1 MANSYFYG
9 VLEDAQHNLW
19 ISTNGGLSYFDRNK
33 NSFRNYYAND
43 GLQSNEF
50 NTGAF
55 YKGASGTLYFGGI
68 KGFNWFQ
75 NISIN
80 SNYKPQVALTDIYVN
95 DKKVPK
101 DSSFIQT
108 KTLHFP
114 FKQNNISFQ
123 FAALDYS
130 RPGANK
136 IQYKLEGADENWT
149 TTYNKSVRYPQLP
162 PGDYVLRLKAAN
174 ADGLWSE
181 EEKFFIVIEAPFW
194 KRWWFFAIL
203 LVIATISVILI
214 TREIAQRR
222 FRKQLQEL
230 EKQRAVE
237 LERNRLSKDMH
248 DEIGSGLTHIAL
260 LSELMQTQNQTEEEL
275 KKNVG
280 AISFFARKLVESMS
294 EIIWVLNPQNDT
306 LENLLAYT
314 REQMHA
320 FFEPF
325 TIDFTIDFPSDVP
338 TITLSNE
345 QRRNLFLVTKEA
357 LNNALKHSEA
367 DAITLRVIIS
377 DNQIAFA
384 VTDNGKDFN
393 PSQTKAVSNGLK
405 NMKKR
410 IDDIGGTFFIDNN
423 ERGTTIH
430 FTITIHTTTNGATT
444 FLTSKQK
451 N

>member
-130 RPGANK
+130 CPGANK
-136 IQYKLEGADENWT
+136 I
-149 TTYNKSVRYPQLP
+149 
-162 PGDYVLRLKAAN
+162 
-174 ADGLWSE
+174 
-181 EEKFFIVIEAPFW
+181 
-194 KRWWFFAIL
+194 
-203 LVIATISVILI
+203 
-214 TREIAQRR
+214 
-222 FRKQLQEL
+222 
-230 EKQRAVE
+230 
-237 LERNRLSKDMH
+237 
-248 DEIGSGLTHIAL
+248 
-260 LSELMQTQNQTEEEL
+260 
-275 KKNVG
+275 
-280 AISFFARKLVESMS
+280 
-294 EIIWVLNPQNDT
+294 
-306 LENLLAYT
+306 
-314 REQMHA
+314 
-320 FFEPF
+320 
-325 TIDFTIDFPSDVP
+325 
-338 TITLSNE
+338 
-345 QRRNLFLVTKEA
+345 
-357 LNNALKHSEA
+357 
-367 DAITLRVIIS
+367 
-377 DNQIAFA
+377 
-384 VTDNGKDFN
+384 
-393 PSQTKAVSNGLK
+393 
-405 NMKKR
+405 
-410 IDDIGGTFFIDNN
+410 
-423 ERGTTIH
+423 
-430 FTITIHTTTNGATT
+430 
-444 FLTSKQK
+444 
-451 N
+451 